1 MRKSNERG
9 HVLKKETNLQNR
21 TARPLEKRSI
31 SFRVWNAL
39 FWLGVF
45 CLLFWRLV
53 VMSKPGIVV

>member
-9 HVLKKETNLQNR
+9 HILKKETNLQNR
-21 TARPLEKRSI
+21 TARPLEKHSI

-53 VMSKPGIVV
+53 MMSKRGIVV